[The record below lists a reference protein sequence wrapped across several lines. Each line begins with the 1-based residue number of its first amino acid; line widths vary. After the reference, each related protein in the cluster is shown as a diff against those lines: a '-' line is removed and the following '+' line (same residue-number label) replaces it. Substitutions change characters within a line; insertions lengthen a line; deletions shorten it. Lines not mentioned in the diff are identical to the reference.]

1 MTHRRARLPLGTLST
16 LIFSFLVLGQE
27 TVKRPDTL
35 AIPLD
40 FEVNGRSTGEITV
53 EADRSMQSIWID
65 GDGFKSRLTPLVT
78 ADIQSD
84 LQTLESGFIPLAELQ
99 SRGYDIYLDLERLV
113 VTLKIEGKKEEVV
126 SERRH
131 IKVGYI
137 EPVTRENRHTSD
149 ASISAYANFNA
160 RLTQSKNELGKVSES
175 HKVNIDHTINF
186 GGFALEGDSSWSDSK
201 GPRGNRFQL
210 HRLRLVKDLP
220 GSMRRFAI
228 GDISTPIKDPQRGF
242 QLWGASIVK
251 DFDIQPYRTFTPT
264 SSASFQLD
272 ESATVQMSMNGRS
285 VKSLKLEPGLY
296 DIEQFKLAA
305 GLNTMELEIVTDSG
319 TMERIQVNNY
329 GEPTL
334 LNKGVST
341 YALSIGYPFSSNPE
355 SSFSLVDT
363 SWYQRNLSQ
372 DPIISGYY
380 QLGLSDRVTGNLNL
394 QSSPKWTRIGSQA
407 TWASN
412 FGILNLN
419 SGINALHTSGEQ
431 DLKFK
436 LDWRRELWGFKYT
449 ASTSYATE
457 GFETTNSDTPS
468 ALTSIRDSSTLRIDK
483 QLSKKASV
491 SFGFLR
497 QSNYQNATE
506 TSAALNF
513 GYKFPTFHTGLS
525 FRVYER
531 KAERGYSGFMTFTW
545 NPRENWRTRTR
556 YGFSTDKAEDGVTTN
571 WDYSNRTLKNSLN
584 GNFNLRSSASGKD
597 LDGRFRIENDKY
609 SATLS
614 RAYLYNNIDD
624 YKQRGVETSF
634 NGEFAFAYA
643 DGAFGLTRRVSDSFA
658 IVTNHRAWK
667 DINLGIN
674 PTLNG
679 YEQKSST
686 GFLKPVLADLR
697 SYRESQAIIRPLQ
710 GDAFLEKEEFYFLPS
725 YKRGIKLTIGNEFIY
740 SFRSTLL
747 YWNEQPVSYKT
758 LKIIGE
764 GMPEILTFTNRSGK
778 FVVTGLKPGAYQ
790 VKVSGINED
799 AYFVITGDQK
809 LAFEEQIVLSDPLAS
824 ELQ

>member
-1 MTHRRARLPLGTLST
+1 MICRRARLPLGTLST
-16 LIFSFLVLGQE
+16 LIFCLLTFGQE
-27 TVKRPDTL
+27 GVNRPDTL

-53 EADRSMQSIWID
+53 EADRSLQSIWID
-65 GDGFKSRLTPLVT
+65 GAGLKVRLIPLVST
-78 ADIQSD
+78 EIKSE
-84 LQTLESGFIPLAELQ
+84 LEALEDGFIPLADLQ
-99 SRGYDIYLDLERLV
+99 SRGYEIALDLERLV
-113 VTLKIEGKKEEVV
+113 VTLRIEGKKEEIS

-137 EPVTRENRHTSD
+137 EPVTKETRHTGD
-149 ASISAYANFNA
+149 ASISSYANFYA
-160 RLTQSKNELGKVSES
+160 RITRSKNEVGKVTKSQR
-175 HKVNIDHTINF
+175 VNIDHAINF

-201 GPRGNRFQL
+201 GSRGNRFQL
-210 HRLRLVKDLP
+210 NRLRLVRDLP

-305 GLNTMELEIVTDSG
+305 GLNTMELEILTDSG

-334 LNKGVST
+334 LNKGLST
-341 YALSIGYPFSSNPE
+341 YALSIGYPFSSTSDNA
-355 SSFSLVDT
+355 FSLVDT
-363 SWYQRNLSQ
+363 SWYQRKLNQ
-372 DPIISGYY
+372 NPIISGYY
-380 QLGLSDRVTGNLNL
+380 QLGLSDRVTGNLNI
-394 QSSPKWTRIGSQA
+394 QSSPNWTRLGSQA
-407 TWASN
+407 TWASK

-419 SGINALHTSGEQ
+419 TGINALHTSGEQ
-431 DLKFK
+431 DLKLK
-436 LDWRRELWGFKYT
+436 LDWRRQIWGFKYT

-457 GFETTNSDTPS
+457 GFETTNSENPS
-468 ALTSIRDSSTLRIDK
+468 ALTSIRDSTNLRIDK
-483 QLSKKASV
+483 QLSNKASV

-513 GYKFPTFHTGLS
+513 GYKFPAFHTGLS
-525 FRVYER
+525 FRAYER
-531 KAERGYSGFMTFTW
+531 KAERGYSGFLTFTW

-556 YGFSTDKAEDGVTTN
+556 YGFSTDKGEDGVTTN
-571 WDYSNRTLKNSLN
+571 WDYADRTLKNAFN

-597 LDGRFRIENDKY
+597 FDGRFRIENDKY

-624 YKQRGVETSF
+624 YKQRGVETSL
-634 NGEFAFAYA
+634 NGEFALAFA

-658 IVTNHRAWK
+658 IITNHRAWR
-667 DINLGIN
+667 DVSLGIN
-674 PTLNG
+674 PTLDG
-679 YEQKSST
+679 YEHRSSP
-686 GFLKPVLADLR
+686 GILKPVLSDLR
-697 SYRESQAIIRPLQ
+697 SYRESQAIIRPLE
-710 GDAFLEKEEFYFLPS
+710 GDTFLEDEEFYFLPS

-758 LKIIGE
+758 LKITGE
-764 GMPEILTFTNRSGK
+764 GVPEILTFTNRSGK
-778 FVVTGLKPGAYQ
+778 FVVTGLKPGTYQ
-790 VKVSGINED
+790 VKVTGINED
-799 AYFVITGDQK
+799 AYFVITGAQK
-809 LAFEEQIVLSDPLAS
+809 LAFEAQLILSDPLAS
-824 ELQ
+824 KPQ